1 MKILQRV
8 KMQHS
13 KCGTEVTN
21 IVSLLLFSLKS
32 SKEINTKIVFDLH
45 GHVTETK
52 QNMVTD

>member
-1 MKILQRV
+1 
-8 KMQHS
+8 MQHS
-13 KCGTEVTN
+13 KCGTEVTK